1 MKNKILYNINMLTL
15 AEIRAEQIYLY
26 VPDRA
31 RKKKNKYGRAKSK
44 SMCISDREETRNN
57 HCCSFLP
64 T

>member
-1 MKNKILYNINMLTL
+1 MLTS

-31 RKKKNKYGRAKSK
+31 RKKKNKNGRAKSK

>member
-1 MKNKILYNINMLTL
+1 MKSKILYNINMLTL

-31 RKKKNKYGRAKSK
+31 RKKKTNTGAQSK